1 MAQDAAQRWNRTEG
15 VVIAPGTQP
24 EDVAARL
31 EAERVVA
38 RLEWYPST
46 PHLLSVTLLADA
58 EGRVAVTPPTRGGVM
73 AGVGVSELCE
83 SLAREFSA
91 VATIGPA
98 TFNALPAGTDLPEV
112 SSHGAATSRTIVVS
126 PLSAYMVPLQ
136 ATLLE
141 RPLAV
146 ASIPGLERRLVMYS
160 GEGPDLGTYG
170 WDEESLPALILRADL
185 EDMTVRAVTTDDQED
200 DAVFSWGM
208 TSRYVW
214 GGVDNPGPAL
224 KGIVEDL
231 LTDVTDASAIAGAVP
246 GADQEAVAAALAT
259 PGIDGMVAL
268 VEALGLPAWVEAV
281 LTGRLAPAEVP
292 GAVVHEPRGLSNAVG
307 RSVGLMLADPS
318 TPGSAFWR
326 SYVRTVTEMPWA
338 VRVGAILEAGVGGAL
353 LGTALRRRRRTGAL
367 PVGMVAFG
375 TFLLL
380 DAVAETSLASWTR
393 HRELRRRADE
403 EMAMVAEELGA

>member
-24 EDVAARL
+24 EDLAARL

-46 PHLLSVTLLADA
+46 PHLLSVTLLADV

-146 ASIPGLERRLVMYS
+146 ASMPGLERRLVMYS

>member
-83 SLAREFSA
+83 GLAREFSA

>member
-46 PHLLSVTLLADA
+46 PHLLSVTLLADV

-112 SSHGAATSRTIVVS
+112 SSHSAATSRTIVVS

-146 ASIPGLERRLVMYS
+146 ASMPGLERRLVMYS

-326 SYVRTVTEMPWA
+326 SYVRTVTEVPWA

>member
-46 PHLLSVTLLADA
+46 PHLLSVTLLADV

-146 ASIPGLERRLVMYS
+146 ASMPGLERRLVMYS

-326 SYVRTVTEMPWA
+326 SYVRTVTEVPWA

>member
-46 PHLLSVTLLADA
+46 PHLLSVTLLADV

-146 ASIPGLERRLVMYS
+146 ASMPGLERRLVMYS

-185 EDMTVRAVTTDDQED
+185 EDMTVRAVATDDQED

>member
-46 PHLLSVTLLADA
+46 PHLLSVTLLADV

-146 ASIPGLERRLVMYS
+146 ASMPGLERRLVMYS

-281 LTGRLAPAEVP
+281 LTVRLAPAEVP

>member
-46 PHLLSVTLLADA
+46 PHLLSVTLLADV

-146 ASIPGLERRLVMYS
+146 ASMPGLERRLVMYS

-208 TSRYVW
+208 ISRYVW

>member
-24 EDVAARL
+24 EDLAARL

-46 PHLLSVTLLADA
+46 PHLLSVTLLADV

-146 ASIPGLERRLVMYS
+146 ASMPGLERRLVMYS

-326 SYVRTVTEMPWA
+326 SYVRTVTEVPWA